1 MGLLKPYFHYKI
13 YIGSLAVALASL
25 PYSNFSLSIGI
36 IALGIN
42 WVAEGRWVE
51 KLSQLRQRTSVLIF
65 SLIFL
70 SLLVGFFYSTNFAY
84 ALKEIKL
91 KLPLLFIPIIIVTSK
106 PIATKEFLFL
116 LCLFG
121 LSVFVATIISTSIFI
136 DKYFY
141 GSGNVRDISPFI
153 SHIRFSLMVAL
164 SFFISMWFFAKKV
177 ISSNK
182 WILLLLLF
190 TSIWFVTFLF
200 ILQSLTGILA
210 LAGTL
215 FILLIISV
223 IRIKH
228 KVFKF
233 AAVVLLLLLSVI
245 PVSYLTNRIDSYFTR
260 NDVSPDEL
268 AATTANGN
276 PFTHDTDTKEYEN
289 GNLLWVNVCWDE
301 MERVW
306 PTRSSIPFDGKDGL
320 GQAVS
325 YTVLRY
331 LTSKGLTK
339 DSLGITKLDAIDI
352 ELIESGVTSVIFR
365 QYRFGVYPRL
375 YQLLWEIDQYRHFG
389 RISGSPF
396 IQRLIYIKAAVHII
410 SNNFFFGVGTGDFLD
425 EFHAYYRVYEPKL
438 EKRYWYPSHNQFITR
453 FVTLGLWGFI
463 VFIAAWFLPLFI
475 EKAHRRIIALA
486 FFSIITISML
496 NEDTFLTHIGVS
508 FTALFYGLLVFGW
521 PICEEDDPQKA
532 K

>member
-13 YIGSLAVALASL
+13 YIGSLAIALASL
-25 PYSNFSLSIGI
+25 PFSNFSLSVGI
-36 IALGIN
+36 IALAIN
-42 WVAEGRWVE
+42 WVAEGRWIE
-51 KLSQLRQRTSVLIF
+51 KVNQLRQRPSVLIF

-70 SLLVGFFYSTNFAY
+70 SLLVGIFYSSNFAY
-84 ALKEIKL
+84 ALREIKL
-91 KLPLLFIPIIIVTSK
+91 KLPLFLIPIIIVTSK
-106 PIATKEFLFL
+106 PIAKKEFLFL
-116 LCLFG
+116 LGLFS
-121 LSVFVATIISTSIFI
+121 LSVFVATIISTYIFI

-164 SFFISMWFFAKKV
+164 SFFITIWFFVKRI
-177 ISSNK
+177 ISTNK
-182 WILLLLLF
+182 LILSLLLLF
-190 TSIWFVTFLF
+190 SIWFVTFLF
-200 ILQSLTGILA
+200 ILQSLTGIIA

-215 FILLIISV
+215 FLLLVVSIL
-223 IRIKH
+223 RIKNEIFRFSAL
-228 KVFKF
+228 VFLIALVF
-233 AAVVLLLLLSVI
+233 I
-245 PVSYLTNRIDSYFTR
+245 PVSYLAHRVDSYFTR
-260 NDVSPDEL
+260 NDVSPNEL
-268 AATTANGN
+268 PAKTPNGN
-276 PFTHDTDTKEYEN
+276 PFTHDTEAKEYEN
-289 GNLLWVNVCWDE
+289 GNLLWVNVCWEE

-306 PTRSSIPFDGKDGL
+306 PTRSKIPFDGKDGL
-320 GQAVS
+320 GQALS

-339 DSLGITKLDAIDI
+339 DSLGITKLDSIDI

-365 QYRFGVYPRL
+365 QHRFGVYPRL
-375 YQLLWEIDQYRHFG
+375 YQLLWEIDQYRHFS

-396 IQRLIYIKAAVHII
+396 IQRLIYIKAAAHII

-425 EFHAYYRVYEPKL
+425 EFYAYYRVYEPKL
-438 EKRYWYPSHNQFITR
+438 ERRYWYPSHNQFITR
-453 FVTLGLWGFI
+453 FVTLGLWGLI
-463 VFIAAWFLPLFI
+463 VFVAAWFLPFFI
-475 EKAHRRIIALA
+475 EKANRRIITLA

-521 PICEEDDPQKA
+521 PICAEDESQKT